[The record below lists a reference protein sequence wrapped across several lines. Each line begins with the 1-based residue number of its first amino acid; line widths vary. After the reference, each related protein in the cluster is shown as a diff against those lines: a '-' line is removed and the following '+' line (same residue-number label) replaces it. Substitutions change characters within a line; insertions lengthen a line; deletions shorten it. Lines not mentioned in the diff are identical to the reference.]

1 MFLLIYILYG
11 CLGIKLISFLFF
23 CVSILFGGSMINKK
37 WDVILDNEFKKDYF
51 RDLGV
56 FIKSEYKRHICYP
69 KYSDVFNAL
78 RFTDYDQVKVVILGQ
93 DPYHGVGE
101 AHGLSFSVHDDVR
114 RPPSLNN
121 ILKELN
127 SDLGIVRSGNELTDW
142 AKQGVLLLNSVLTVV
157 KDTPLSHKGKGW
169 EIFTDNII
177 RYLND
182 REEPIVF
189 ILWGSYARSKKE
201 LITNRRHLI
210 LESAHP
216 SPLSA
221 NRGFFGSRPFSR
233 TNDFLI
239 KNGISPIKW

>member
-1 MFLLIYILYG
+1 MFT
-11 CLGIKLISFLFF
+11 FFFF
-23 CVSILFGGSMINKK
+23 CCSIYFGGSMINKK
-37 WDVILDNEFKKDYF
+37 WDIVLKDEFNKDYF
-51 RDLGV
+51 RKLGSFV
-56 FIKSEYKRHICYP
+56 KSEYKSHICYP

-78 RFTDYDQVKVVILGQ
+78 RFTDYDEVKVVILGQ
-93 DPYHGVGE
+93 DPYHGEGE
-101 AHGLSFSVHDDVR
+101 AHGLSFSVHDDVK

-121 ILKELN
+121 ILKELYN
-127 SDLGIVRSGNELTDW
+127 DLGVVRNGNELTDW

-157 KDTPLSHKGKGW
+157 KDTPLSHKGRGW

-177 RYLND
+177 SYLND

-201 LITNRRHLI
+201 LITNKNHFI
-210 LESAHP
+210 IESAHP

-221 NRGFFGSRPFSR
+221 SRGFFGSHPFSR
-233 TNDFLI
+233 ANDFLV

>member
-1 MFLLIYILYG
+1 
-11 CLGIKLISFLFF
+11 
-23 CVSILFGGSMINKK
+23 MINMK

-56 FIKSEYKRHICYP
+56 FIKSEYKKHICYP

-93 DPYHGVGE
+93 DPYHGEGE

-114 RPPSLNN
+114 RPPSLNH